1 MEEGRQ
7 GLWGKTKKGF
17 KYVYDHHFSEFDWFM
32 KADDDTFVIIENL
45 KALLVDYDTNSPIH
59 FGHHFKYLGGYFA
72 GGAGYVLGREALKR
86 FVVNGINNAS
96 ICHQGDNGDEDV
108 NLGENVRNRNG
119 SSGHTFQFRGLY
131 EEAQCDP
138 R

>member
-17 KYVYDHHFSEFDWFM
+17 KYVYDHHFSEFDWFL
-32 KADDDTFVIIENL
+32 KADDDTFMIIENL

-72 GGAGYVLGREALKR
+72 GGAGYVLGREALRR

-96 ICHQGDNGDEDV
+96 ICHQEDNGDEDV
-108 NLGENVRNRNG
+108 NLGEKIKWK
-119 SSGHTFQFRGLY
+119 Q
-131 EEAQCDP
+131 
-138 R
+138 